1 MFSECLEKF
10 VICMKYVRILLVLR
24 IIIDY
29 RSSIFFVVVK
39 VILLD
44 IKK

>member
-10 VICMKYVRILLVLR
+10 VICMKYVKILLVLR

-29 RSSIFFVVVK
+29 RSIFFVVVK